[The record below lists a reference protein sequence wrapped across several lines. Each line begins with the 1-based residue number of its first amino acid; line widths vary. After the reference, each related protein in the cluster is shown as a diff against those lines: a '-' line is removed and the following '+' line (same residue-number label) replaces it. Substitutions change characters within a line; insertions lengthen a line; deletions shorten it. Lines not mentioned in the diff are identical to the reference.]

1 MEKIDRYGIE
11 EAQDW
16 RGWCKRIPAINFKQE
31 WDVKIIPPFSGAMVR
46 FIVEYNGKSASV
58 YLDCFDALGY
68 FGAPYWEVYPVGDD
82 VGRVAMEDVAG
93 LLWLIE
99 DSLRP

>member
-1 MEKIDRYGIE
+1 MKIIDRYKVE
-11 EAQDW
+11 QAQDW
-16 RGWCKRIPAINFKQE
+16 REWSNKIPAINFKQE
-31 WDVKIIPPFSGAMVR
+31 WNVKVIPPFAGAMAR
-46 FIVEYNGKSASV
+46 FIVECNGKSASV
-58 YLDCFDALGY
+58 YLDCFDALGC

-93 LLWLIE
+93 LLGLIE